1 MLTATKINELVR
13 MCLFVC
19 SYILGSYIFIAVS
32 PHTGVCVIN
41 CTQKGVKCG
50 GNYAVQMSNFRKP
63 LNARK

>member
-1 MLTATKINELVR
+1 